1 MDIGIKGSN
10 NEPQGTT
17 KMARNERMPEYRLM
31 APTKSPKLLVRRMRT
46 RTRSTHRLTPCR
58 P

>member
-17 KMARNERMPEYRLM
+17 KMARNDRERI
-31 APTKSPKLLVRRMRT
+31 LLTIIRATATSKVT
-46 RTRSTHRLTPCR
+46 IEDDATSV
-58 P
+58 

>member
-17 KMARNERMPEYRLM
+17 KMARNERERIL
-31 APTKSPKLLVRRMRT
+31 
-46 RTRSTHRLTPCR
+46 RSIIRATATSKVTIEDAATSV
-58 P
+58 